1 MECTKCKTELKED
14 SGFCP
19 KCGQKIEEEK
29 SLGDSYKQASGCWFL
44 LGRLYG
50 TLKAKK
56 DEEGLKE
63 IEGYLKKCNLYDEY
77 LEALNFAEKHVFKYK
92 LNKKGSQHP

>member
-1 MECTKCKTELKED
+1 MECAKCKTELEED
-14 SGFCP
+14 SRFCP
-19 KCGQKIEEEK
+19 ECGQKIEGEK
-29 SLGDSYKQASGCWFL
+29 SLGELYEQASGCWFL

-63 IEGYLKKCNLYDEY
+63 IEGYIKKCNLYDEY
-77 LEALNFAEKHVFKYK
+77 LKALNFAETHVFKSK
-92 LNKKGSQHP
+92 LNKKEIEHP